1 LLDAQYLYCSTFHWY
16 PLVNGY
22 SGVYPS
28 SYLERIERLKDF
40 PDARSFEQLDQ
51 DNVQYVVLHDWEG
64 RPEAERVLSQSP
76 DYMLLGEFGD
86 VGVGSALLYQRR
98 H

>member
-1 LLDAQYLYCSTFHWY
+1 
-16 PLVNGY
+16 
-22 SGVYPS
+22 
-28 SYLERIERLKDF
+28 
-40 PDARSFEQLDQ
+40 
-51 DNVQYVVLHDWEG
+51 VQYVVLHDWEG